1 MQKTPEYAFDIEGH
15 TVVRKATKEGVLVYY
30 STQAFNRDQD
40 IAARKDTTII
50 DDSAKR
56 EDGNNDQAGSTAQD

>member
-1 MQKTPEYAFDIEGH
+1 MQKTPEYAFDAEGH

-50 DDSAKR
+50 DDSAKK
-56 EDGNNDQAGSTAQD
+56 EDGDDDRAGSTA